1 MALILRG
8 GGGEGRGEKVP
19 IGTERKD
26 ERKKKREC
34 MQMCFFFTL
43 ARADNPFITCNA
55 EKEKRKEKEK
65 FYQYFIPTPPFK
77 NNTNNIN
84 IVVQILFKKTKSE
97 GKKRQTS
104 KQKKII
110 ESTGQRKG
118 GCTLSRPTR
127 GFSSS

>member
-1 MALILRG
+1 MIDNLHVLHHFPDTRFYRICITNVVALILRG

-55 EKEKRKEKEK
+55 EKEKRKEKRK
-65 FYQYFIPTPPFK
+65 LYQYFIPTPP
-77 NNTNNIN
+77 I
-84 IVVQILFKKTKSE
+84 QKTI
-97 GKKRQTS
+97 QT
-104 KQKKII
+104 
-110 ESTGQRKG
+110 T
-118 GCTLSRPTR
+118 
-127 GFSSS
+127 